1 MMKRTEA
8 LRKCLIVFDALRRVS
23 SKGNAG
29 LEPLEG
35 AEESFETDSEI
46 CKVLRE
52 WLREMENGT
61 PVIRMKTDMPQAT
74 DAWEYMLQGGPLV
87 TPETMKA
94 AREMDEA
101 REQLIKQRITPEP
114 NVPVIDMREWQRIAA
129 QKPPER
135 LDFDEDPLE

>member
-1 MMKRTEA
+1 MTRAEV
-8 LRKCLIVFDALRRVS
+8 LRKCITVFEAIRRMAS
-23 SKGNAG
+23 RGNAG
-29 LEPLEG
+29 LEPERG
-35 AEESFETDSEI
+35 AEKEYSTFDECIRIMKD
-46 CKVLRE
+46 
-52 WLREMENGT
+52 WMREMESGA
-61 PVIRMKTDMPQAT
+61 PAIRMNTDMPRAT

-101 REQLIKQRITPEP
+101 RDQLIKQRTTPEP

>member
-1 MMKRTEA
+1 MTRAEV
-8 LRKCLIVFDALRRVS
+8 LRKCITVFEAIRRMAS
-23 SKGNAG
+23 RGNAG
-29 LEPLEG
+29 LEPERG
-35 AEESFETDSEI
+35 AEEEYSMVDECIRIMKD
-46 CKVLRE
+46 
-52 WLREMENGT
+52 WMREMEAGL
-61 PVIRMKTDMPQAT
+61 PVFRVKSDMPQAT

-101 REQLIKQRITPEP
+101 REQMIKQRTTPEP

>member
-1 MMKRTEA
+1 MTRAEV
-8 LRKCLIVFDALRRVS
+8 LRKCITVFEAIRRMA

-29 LEPLEG
+29 LEPERG
-35 AEESFETDSEI
+35 AEKEFNTFDECIRIMKEWMQEIESG
-46 CKVLRE
+46 KRRE
-52 WLREMENGT
+52 VEM
-61 PVIRMKTDMPQAT
+61 PRPT

-101 REQLIKQRITPEP
+101 RERLIGKTGQPEP